1 MRPIGGPFARW
12 AAHFSL
18 EICQDSWRK
27 SLASSPNS
35 SPLDMLPMFKQDLE
49 MEVICVTDLL
59 VRTFIRNS
67 QNIQDP
73 AVREKYGV
81 LSGGVGIC
89 LNLLLSLGKFFAG
102 LLTGSIAVTADAFN
116 NLSDAGS
123 SVVTLVGFKLAGQ
136 KADDG
141 HPFGHGRIEYLAG
154 LLVSLLILM
163 VGVELGKSSIEK
175 ILHPEE
181 VAFSLVTVVILACS
195 ILVKLWMCLFNRKLG
210 RRIGSAAMEATAT
223 DSLSD
228 VVATS
233 AVLAGTLVN
242 HLARVNIDGWV
253 GVVVA
258 VFILR
263 AGWGAARDT
272 VNPLLGASPEPE
284 LVRAIEKL
292 VLSHKQVV
300 GMHDL
305 VIHDYGPG
313 RRMCSFHAEVPQ
325 DEDIMAAHDAID
337 HIEREILE
345 KFGIETTVHMD
356 PIATGDPEVNALR
369 EQVGELVRQIHPD
382 MTIHDFRVTLGPQH
396 RNLIFDAVVP
406 HKCPLSDP
414 EITQRITQ
422 AVQGQVPGS
431 YVVLQLDHPYVER
444 D

>member
-1 MRPIGGPFARW
+1 MTER
-12 AAHFSL
+12 
-18 EICQDSWRK
+18 
-27 SLASSPNS
+27 
-35 SPLDMLPMFKQDLE
+35 
-49 MEVICVTDLL
+49 L
-59 VRTFIRNS
+59 VRRFIRDWEKVG
-67 QNIQDP
+67 DP
-73 AVREKYGV
+73 AVRERYGA
-81 LSGGVGIC
+81 LSGGVGIL

-163 VGVELGKSSIEK
+163 VGVELGKTSIEK
-175 ILHPEE
+175 IFHPEQ
-181 VAFSLVTVVILACS
+181 VDFSLLTVVILIAS
-195 ILVKLWMCLFNRKLG
+195 ILVKLWMCLFNRNLG

-233 AVLAGTLVN
+233 AVLAGTLVGEF
-242 HLARVNIDGWV
+242 AGVSIDGWV

-258 VFILR
+258 IFILR

-272 VNPLLGASPEPE
+272 VDPLLGSAPDPA
-284 LVRAIEKL
+284 LVKEIRDV

-325 DEDIMAAHDAID
+325 SADIMEAHDAID
-337 HIEREILE
+337 HIEREIYR
-345 KFGIETTVHMD
+345 KFGVETTAHMD
-356 PIATGDPEVNALR
+356 PIATEDEAVNSLR
-369 EQVGELVRQIHPD
+369 EQVREQVQAVEPG
-382 MTIHDFRVTLGPQH
+382 MNIHDFRVTRGPQH
-396 RNLIFDAVVP
+396 TNLIFDVVVP
-406 HKCPLSDP
+406 YRSKVSDEELAG
-414 EITQRITQ
+414 EIARRVR
-422 AVQGQVPGS
+422 ALDASYYPVFHLERS
-431 YVVLQLDHPYVER
+431 YVSGE
-444 D
+444 

>member
-1 MRPIGGPFARW
+1 MTER
-12 AAHFSL
+12 
-18 EICQDSWRK
+18 
-27 SLASSPNS
+27 
-35 SPLDMLPMFKQDLE
+35 
-49 MEVICVTDLL
+49 L
-59 VRTFIRNS
+59 VRRFIPDWENVG
-67 QNIQDP
+67 DP
-73 AVREKYGV
+73 AVRERYGI
-81 LSGGVGIC
+81 LSGGVGIF
-89 LNLLLSLGKFFAG
+89 LNLLLSVGKMLAG

-175 ILHPEE
+175 IIHPEE
-181 VAFSLVTVVILACS
+181 VAFSLLSVGILAAS

-210 RRIGSAAMEATAT
+210 KRIGSAAMEATAT

-233 AVLAGTLVN
+233 AVLAGTLVGG
-242 HLARVNIDGWV
+242 LTGVSIDGWI

-263 AGWGAARDT
+263 AGWGAAKDT
-272 VNPLLGASPEPE
+272 VDPLLGSAPDPALVKGIQE
-284 LVRAIEKL
+284 LVM
-292 VLSHKQVV
+292 SHKQVV

-325 DEDIMAAHDAID
+325 NADIMEAHDAID

-345 KFGIETTVHMD
+345 KYGVETTAHMD
-356 PIATGDPEVNALR
+356 PIATEDEDVNRLR
-369 EQVGELVRQIHPD
+369 EQVRLLVKEVDGE
-382 MTIHDFRVTLGPQH
+382 MTIHDFRVTRGPQH
-396 RNLIFDAVVP
+396 TNLIFDVLVP
-406 HKCPLSDP
+406 RRCKLSDE
-414 EITQRITQ
+414 EIVGQITRRIRELD
-422 AVQGQVPGS
+422 PS
-431 YVVLQLDHPYVER
+431 YYAVLQLDRAYV
-444 D
+444 

>member
-1 MRPIGGPFARW
+1 MTER
-12 AAHFSL
+12 
-18 EICQDSWRK
+18 
-27 SLASSPNS
+27 
-35 SPLDMLPMFKQDLE
+35 
-49 MEVICVTDLL
+49 L
-59 VRTFIRNS
+59 VRRFIRDWENVG
-67 QNIQDP
+67 DP
-73 AVREKYGV
+73 AVRERYGA
-81 LSGGVGIC
+81 LSGGVGIL

-163 VGVELGKSSIEK
+163 VGVELGKTSIEK
-175 ILHPEE
+175 IFHPEQ
-181 VAFSLVTVVILACS
+181 VDFSLVTVVILIAS
-195 ILVKLWMCLFNRKLG
+195 ILVKLWMCLFNRNLG

-233 AVLAGTLVN
+233 AVLAGTLVGKFTG
-242 HLARVNIDGWV
+242 VSIDGWV

-258 VFILR
+258 IFILR
-263 AGWGAARDT
+263 AGWGAAKDT
-272 VNPLLGASPEPE
+272 VDPLLGSAPDPA
-284 LVRAIEKL
+284 LVKEIQDV

-325 DEDIMAAHDAID
+325 NADIMEAHDAID
-337 HIEREILE
+337 HIEREIYQ
-345 KFGIETTVHMD
+345 KFGVETTAHMD
-356 PIATGDPEVNALR
+356 PIATEDEAVNSLR
-369 EQVGELVRQIHPD
+369 EQVRDLVREVNPD
-382 MTIHDFRVTLGPQH
+382 MNIHDFRVTRGPQH
-396 RNLIFDAVVP
+396 TNLIFDVVVP
-406 HKCPLSDP
+406 HRSKVSDEEIAG
-414 EITQRITQ
+414 EITRRVQ
-422 AVQGQVPGS
+422 ALDPSYYPVFQLERS
-431 YVVLQLDHPYVER
+431 YVSGG
-444 D
+444 